1 MRIPILCLVLFLFS
15 TGLSTG
21 QPLRTGLIVYPPFG
35 QEDDTGICPE
45 IWSETAQIAG
55 LSHTLYQQTNVQA
68 ALDAVASGDLDLA
81 IGPIS
86 ITAQRLETVAFTLP
100 YYRASIGLLIPSE
113 PETLWDRTKP
123 FFRTAAVSSIGL
135 LLLALFIVGNLM
147 WLAERR
153 ANPAQFPPE
162 YAPGIGNGIWFAL
175 VTLTTVGYGDRVPIT
190 PKGRLISGVWMIL
203 SMIIASSLIAGLAS
217 AFTLSLSSI
226 ATEKFASL
234 NDIAGKRV
242 AVVAGT
248 TSAAW
253 AAHYGARS
261 VETGSLEEA
270 IAALSSGKAEA
281 IAFGQPLLRHYLKHH
296 PEQPFALSPL
306 TLATEDYGFALPID
320 SPHLHPINQ
329 ALKQMEERG
338 RIQTITKTWLD

>member
-1 MRIPILCLVLFLFS
+1 MRIPILCIALFLCS
-15 TGLSTG
+15 AGLCAG

-35 QEDDTGICPE
+35 QQDDTGICPE
-45 IWSETAQIAG
+45 IWSEIARDTG
-55 LSHTLYQQTNVQA
+55 LSYTLQPYTDVQN
-68 ALDAVASGDLDLA
+68 ALEAVASGDLDLA

-123 FFRTAAVSSIGL
+123 FFRTAALSSIGL
-135 LLLALFIVGNLM
+135 LLFALFIVGNLV

-153 ANPAQFPPE
+153 ANPAHFPPE

-190 PKGRLISGVWMIL
+190 PKGRLISGIWMVL

-226 ATEKFASL
+226 STEKFASL

-242 AVVAGT
+242 AAVAGT

-261 VETGSLEEA
+261 VETGTLEEA
-270 IAALSSGKAEA
+270 VGLLAEGRAEA

-296 PEQPFALSPL
+296 PEHPFALSHL
-306 TLATEDYGFALPID
+306 ILATEDYGFALPID

-329 ALKQMEERG
+329 ALKEMEERG
-338 RIQTITKTWLD
+338 RIQTITEAWLD